1 MPFHQSYESLKCILA
16 SKQNLNSAKDF
27 SWLLLSVAKSTGAFN
42 VQQFIAAAVS
52 ELVYNPRIPW
62 RLKAQTFWIRNV
74 KQVHQCQ
81 AMSDVF
87 SSLCLLGRNK
97 KKNSVSN
104 SITVV
109 GVKKA
114 LLLGRIFLW
123 CLMFDNAQKIL
134 HVSNVHVNNVNI
146 QKVNHVF
153 WIMDKHPR
161 KFARLW

>member
-1 MPFHQSYESLKCILA
+1 MPFHQSYENLTGFLA
-16 SKQNLNSAKDF
+16 SKQNLNFATNSRRYYS
-27 SWLLLSVAKSTGAFN
+27 SWLLFSVANFL
-42 VQQFIAAAVS
+42 QFIATAVK
-52 ELVYNPRIPW
+52 PRFPW
-62 RLKAQTFWIRNV
+62 RLEARTFCIRNV
-74 KQVHQCQ
+74 KPVHQCQ

-123 CLMFDNAQKIL
+123 CLMFLTAQKIP
-134 HVSNVHVNNVNI
+134 HVTKVHGT
-146 QKVNHVF
+146 
-153 WIMDKHPR
+153 WTS
-161 KFARLW
+161 

>member
-1 MPFHQSYESLKCILA
+1 MPFHQSYENLTGFLA
-16 SKQNLNSAKDF
+16 SKQNLNFATNTNSRRYSPWHLF
-27 SWLLLSVAKSTGAFN
+27 SVENF
-42 VQQFIAAAVS
+42 QQFIAAAVDC
-52 ELVYNPRIPW
+52 LVKPRFPW
-62 RLKAQTFWIRNV
+62 RLEARTFCIRNV
-74 KQVHQCQ
+74 KPVHQCQ

-123 CLMFDNAQKIL
+123 CLMFLTAQKIF
-134 HVSNVHVNNVNI
+134 HVTNVHVNI

-161 KFARLW
+161 KLARLW

>member
-1 MPFHQSYESLKCILA
+1 MPFHQSYENLTGFLA
-16 SKQNLNSAKDF
+16 SKQNLNFATNSRRYS
-27 SWLLLSVAKSTGAFN
+27 SWLLFSVANF
-42 VQQFIAAAVS
+42 QQFIATAVK
-52 ELVYNPRIPW
+52 PRFPW
-62 RLKAQTFWIRNV
+62 RLEAPTFCIRNV
-74 KQVHQCQ
+74 KPVHQCQ

-123 CLMFDNAQKIL
+123 CLMFNISTAQKIF
-134 HVSNVHVNNVNI
+134 HVTNVHVNI

-161 KFARLW
+161 KLARLW